1 MSRKTLALLAA
12 GAASV
17 SAHGVIVDISTGGKT
32 YEGWS
37 PNYVYE
43 NPVPDVAAWH
53 AGGYGM
59 GPVTDFSSE
68 SMNCH
73 DNATAATAYMN
84 AAAGA
89 DLNIVWGQ
97 FGGGS
102 GWPESHKGPIAT
114 YMAPCGDGAT
124 GDCTSLSVMD
134 LKWTKVYQ
142 SGLLTPGTTDEQ
154 VWATDKLR
162 ENNKTVATIPSALKA
177 GNYVLRNEIIALHSA
192 GTAGGAQPY
201 PQCYNVKVTGSG
213 SEALPADGVAGGS
226 LYTEKD
232 LVFNIYD
239 TVSDYPIPGPALWSG
254 AGGSSSGGSTPAAGT
269 PAAGTPATT
278 PVVASTPVAATPTTL
293 QTVAKTTPA
302 AQATPSAANVA
313 STGDD
318 EYDC

>member
-1 MSRKTLALLAA
+1 MSRRTLALLAA

-32 YEGWS
+32 YDGWS

-102 GWPESHKGPIAT
+102 GWPESHKGPIIT

-124 GDCTSLSVMD
+124 GDCTSLSVTD

-162 ENNKTVATIPSALKA
+162 ENNNTVATIPSSLAA
-177 GNYVLRNEIIALHSA
+177 GNYVLRHEIIALHSA

-213 SEALPADGVAGGS
+213 SSALPADGVAGGS
-226 LYTEKD
+226 LYTEQD

-239 TVSDYPIPGPALWSG
+239 TLSEYPIPGPELWSG
-254 AGGSSSGGSTPAAGT
+254 AGGSSSGASTPAAGT
-269 PAAGTPATT
+269 PAASTPA
-278 PVVASTPVAATPTTL
+278 VVASTPAAAATPTTL
-293 QTVAKTTPA
+293 QTVARTTPA
-302 AQATPSAANVA
+302 AQATPAAANVA
-313 STGDD
+313 STDDD